1 MWGYGSPF
9 WYTRHFC
16 GDKKLSQ
23 KSLKNRL
30 HLAAEQEVFGV
41 HCYKCSKEQGLLT
54 PLMPQFI
61 LWTLNNHLKLK
72 EQKQDIC
79 HLSFLWVYG
88 WEVGKY
94 LMPRFPG
101 WNGHIYIHICT
112 CGCLHIHRGKCIS
125 SSTVHRENACRHWYE
140 QLPLIDYEGQYK
152 CHL

>member
-1 MWGYGSPF
+1 MEVFSD
-9 WYTRHFC
+9 THFC

-41 HCYKCSKEQGLLT
+41 HSYKCSKEQGLLM
-54 PLMPQFI
+54 PSMPQFI
-61 LWTLNNHLKLK
+61 LWPLNNHLKLK

-79 HLSFLWVYG
+79 HLCFLWVYG
-88 WEVGKY
+88 WEAGKY

-101 WNGHIYIHICT
+101 WNDPWNGHIYIPIRT
-112 CGCLHIHRGKCIS
+112 RGCLHTHGGKCIS
-125 SSTVHRENACRHWYE
+125 SSRVHTENACRHWYE
-140 QLPLIDYEGQYK
+140 QLPLIDYKWQCM